1 MKTDRSAKLAVR
13 TAERSTNQIAPH
25 GVLRGF
31 LKSAKR
37 AVRTA
42 ERSSRL
48 ALALFVL
55 ALGSS
60 HGQITTPPECAKQCG
75 RQTVMFCQ
83 VPDTVGIGITPAEV
97 AACRACVAASA
108 SCGASAGVAAE
119 IQSPANGAELPS
131 ESITF
136 TWDAGVRIENYTLA
150 VDTRPGG
157 AGLGSFGP
165 SKNRSATV
173 RMPNQETMIY
183 ATLTSHVAGGGR
195 LEKSYSYHYPGP
207 ASIDFS
213 GATVTQSSGTSGP
226 RPGTNIATQVEDNP
240 YWMISFARCTQVGKV
255 MVRWDMVSD
264 YLGEDIYV
272 ERQGCTSYAPVPRA
286 GFGFQL
292 RGTPAF
298 TAAGPFRPDAQKRYT
313 IALDG
318 GPVQAIRIRKRG
330 RTHLKINAVT
340 MYAPVGGNVSPTTP
354 TPPPTG
360 TIDTSGYRKLNG
372 TWYVNQ
378 DPRRSARIEHNGVS
392 IAFYNEFGQASRG
405 RFTGNGMY
413 ADDWRASAQLFDNE
427 TRITW
432 SNGVSWYRNAN
443 STPMPPTPPVVTSQA
458 PRYVGCFRDTSAY
471 DLDGFLQRSRTNTP
485 ESCVAQCRQ
494 RGFAFAGVQYGESC
508 LCGNSYGRYGASSAC
523 TMPCTG
529 NPGQSCGGYN
539 ANAIYSTGVA
549 PPPPQQRR

>member
-1 MKTDRSAKLAVR
+1 MKAARNL
-13 TAERSTNQIAPH
+13 
-25 GVLRGF
+25 VL
-31 LKSAKR
+31 
-37 AVRTA
+37 
-42 ERSSRL
+42 
-48 ALALFVL
+48 LALF
-55 ALGSS
+55 ALQP
-60 HGQITTPPECAKQCG
+60 HAQITTPAECVNQCR

-83 VPDTVGIGITPAEV
+83 VPDSMGGAITPADV

-108 SCGASAGVAAE
+108 SCGGSAGVAAE
-119 IQSPANGAELPS
+119 IQSPVNGAELPS

-136 TWDAGVRIENYTLA
+136 TWDAGVRIESYTLT

-183 ATLTSHVAGGGR
+183 ATLISHVTGGGR

-213 GATVTQSSGTSGP
+213 GGTITQSSGTSGP
-226 RPGTNIATQVEDNP
+226 RPGTNINTQVEDDP
-240 YWMISFARCTQVGKV
+240 FWMIRFARCTQVGRIL
-255 MVRWDMVSD
+255 VRWDMVSD

-286 GFGFQL
+286 GFGFQF
-292 RGTPAF
+292 GAPAF
-298 TAAGPFRPDAQKRYT
+298 TTVGPFRPDAQKRYT

-318 GPVQAIRIRKRG
+318 AGVQGIRIRKRG
-330 RTHLKINAVT
+330 RTHLRINAVT
-340 MYAPVGGNVSPTTP
+340 MYAPAGGPTGQAG
-354 TPPPTG
+354 PPPTG
-360 TIDTSGYRKLNG
+360 TIDTSGYRKLSG

-378 DPRRSARIEHNGVS
+378 DPRRNARIEHNGAS
-392 IAFYNEFGQASRG
+392 ITFYNEFGQASRG

-413 ADDWRASAQLFDNE
+413 ADDWRASAQLFDSG
-427 TRITW
+427 TRISW
-432 SNGVSWYRNAN
+432 SNGVSWFRNAH
-443 STPMPPTPPVVTSQA
+443 TQPMPPTPPVVTSQP

-485 ESCVAQCRQ
+485 ESCIAQCRQ

-508 LCGNSYGRYGASSAC
+508 LCGNAYGRYGASNAC

-539 ANAIYSTGVA
+539 ANAIYTTGVA
-549 PPPPQQRR
+549 PPQQQR